1 MEAALDL
8 AHFPLDNLRWSG
20 DEGWMPQSQALL
32 CQAEPAKAIV
42 FVHGFG
48 GGADA
53 TWEQFVRFLR
63 EMPEAADADAF
74 FVDYPSTTHPIPF
87 CSSMF
92 EDFLLDLLREPSLKV
107 VNPTLPEE
115 APRRPDGALYGK
127 VILVGHSMGAVV
139 ARRAL
144 LDLDRDELTQE
155 QRESVHMLFFAP
167 AHKGARSLGG
177 LVAAGFGLDKLP
189 GGSLVGGLLRLR
201 YRSLSDLLK
210 ESECLSDLAADSK
223 ARREER
229 ARDKENT
236 DYLRAH
242 VYHAQNER
250 IVYGDRFGDD
260 RRTNPVMAQG
270 HGSVCKPREGF
281 TKPAEALRKL
291 L

>member
-1 MEAALDL
+1 MHL
-8 AHFPLDNLRWSG
+8 AHFPLDDLRWSG
-20 DEGWMPQSQALL
+20 DEGWMPKSQALL
-32 CQAEPAKAIV
+32 CQAVAEKAIV

-63 EMPEAADADAF
+63 AMPEAASADAF
-74 FVDYPSTTHPIPF
+74 FTDYPSTTHDIAF
-87 CSSMF
+87 CAAQF
-92 EDFLLDLLREPSLKV
+92 AKFLLDLLSEPSPHI
-107 VNPTLPEE
+107 VNPSLPAG
-115 APRRPDGALYGK
+115 APPRPEDALYRK

-144 LDLDRDELTQE
+144 LDLDRDDLTKE

-177 LVAAGFGLDKLP
+177 LAAAGFGLDKLP
-189 GGSLVGGLLRLR
+189 GGNVVGGLLRLR

-210 ESECLSDLAADSK
+210 ESDCLTDLAGDSK
-223 ARREER
+223 ARREDR
-229 ARDKENT
+229 ARDRENA

-242 VYHAQNER
+242 VLHAQNDR
-250 IVYGDRFGDD
+250 IVHSDRFDDD
-260 RRTNPVMAQG
+260 RRTDPVMAQG
-270 HGSVCKPREGF
+270 HSSVCKPRAGF
-281 TKPAEALRKL
+281 LKPVEALREL